1 MAGEATRASVHLQG
15 RRDSVTDNWLA
26 RLLTVRHWL
35 KRRPAIAWLVALG
48 VFAACFF
55 VRLMVAW
62 AGLQGSP
69 FAGFAPAIVLAPL
82 IAGNAAG
89 AAVAILS
96 ALGGWLFFLPA
107 APAGVHGGG
116 GVFFGLYI
124 VSVVIILAVMGLL
137 DATLDRLIGER
148 KRTEQLLQELYHRVG
163 NNLQMASAFAQLQA
177 REIAS
182 DEGRAA
188 LQATARRLSTMG
200 SLHRRLHLHG
210 NENLR
215 AVDHLRAL
223 CGQMA
228 ETSGNVEVVWQ
239 TDTAGDA
246 ILSSDRLLTLSLII
260 NEVVTNA
267 LKYAFPAGGKGTIR
281 VSLVPVD
288 DDLSLKVTDDGIGM
302 FAGPA
307 DKSHLGT
314 RIIKNLAR
322 QLGGEPE
329 WSSGPGT
336 TFALRFP
343 K

>member
-1 MAGEATRASVHLQG
+1 VHLQG
-15 RRDSVTDNWLA
+15 RRDGATDEWLA
-26 RLLTVRHWL
+26 RLLTARRWL
-35 KRRPAIAWLVALG
+35 RRRPGVAWLVAFG
-48 VFAACFF
+48 VFAVCFF
-55 VRLMVAW
+55 ARLMIAW
-62 AGLQGSP
+62 AGIQSSP
-69 FAGFAPAIVLAPL
+69 YAVFAPAIVLAPL
-82 IAGNAAG
+82 IAGNIAG
-89 AAVAILS
+89 AAVVILS
-96 ALGGWLFFLPA
+96 ALGGWFFFLPEA
-107 APAGVHGGG
+107 SAGSHGS
-116 GVFFGLYI
+116 GVLFVLYV
-124 VSVVIILAVMGLL
+124 VSVAIILAVMGLL

-148 KRTEQLLQELYHRVG
+148 KKTEQLLQELHHRVG
-163 NNLQMASAFAQLQA
+163 NNLQMASAFARLQA

-200 SLHRRLHLHG
+200 SLHRRLHLHS
-210 NENLR
+210 NESLR

-223 CGQMA
+223 CGEMA

-239 TDTAGDA
+239 TDTASDA

-267 LKYAFPAGGKGTIR
+267 LKYAFPSGGKGTVR

-288 DDLSLKVTDDGIGM
+288 DSLSLKVTDDGIGM
-302 FAGPA
+302 DIQPA

-314 RIIKNLAR
+314 RIVRNLAR

-329 WSSGPGT
+329 WRSGPGT
-336 TFALRFP
+336 TFTLRFP